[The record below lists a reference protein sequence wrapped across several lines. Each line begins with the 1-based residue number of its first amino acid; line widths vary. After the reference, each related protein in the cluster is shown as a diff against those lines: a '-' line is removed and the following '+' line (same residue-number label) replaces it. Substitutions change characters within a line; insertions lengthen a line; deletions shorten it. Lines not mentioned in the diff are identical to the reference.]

1 MEIGFAG
8 RLFDGGVLGEG
19 GSARAPISPLR
30 TAMIRDMELA
40 GLTAKTQEVYIGAV
54 CAMQTR
60 LGIRPDRATER
71 QVEGYIRWMREES
84 GMARG
89 TFQTHF
95 HGIKFLLHRSLG
107 REWGI
112 FTRKKVRLPRQ
123 HRLPVALTEE
133 EIQRLLAEIRRP
145 RYLLCAS
152 TMYALGLRI
161 SEAIALPITAIDSK
175 QMVVRVIGKRNRER
189 IVPLPEALLHRLRAW
204 WSTHRDPLWLF
215 PNESGTGPLINKSFR
230 RAFASAR
237 QRAGLAAEIKPH
249 SLRHSFAT
257 RLLEHGVD
265 VRIVQMLLGHASIRS
280 TEIYTHL
287 TTAMRHDLQQRIA
300 DLFTSAIPGGKTHG
314 R

>member
-1 MEIGFAG
+1 MKVNVLSGAC
-8 RLFDGGVLGEG
+8 DGAMGEDRP
-19 GSARAPISPLR
+19 AKTPVSPLR
-30 TAMIRDMELA
+30 AAMIRDMDLA
-40 GLTAKTQEVYIGAV
+40 GLTEKTQETYIGAV
-54 CAMQTR
+54 CAMQKR
-60 LGIRPDRATER
+60 IGIRPDRFTET
-71 QVEGYIRWMREES
+71 QVERYIYWMREES

-89 TFQTHF
+89 TFQTQF
-95 HGIKFLLHRSLG
+95 HGIKFFLHRSLG
-107 REWGI
+107 RDWGI

-123 HRLPVALTEE
+123 HRLPVVLTEE
-133 EIQRLLAEIRRP
+133 EVRRLLAGFLRP

-161 SEAIALPITAIDSK
+161 SEATALPITAIDCR

-189 IVPLPEALLHRLRAW
+189 IVPLPEDLLQRFRAW
-204 WSTHRDPLWLF
+204 WATHRNPVWLF
-215 PNESGTGPLINKSFR
+215 PKESGTGPLIIKSFR
-230 RAFASAR
+230 GAFARACE
-237 QRAGLAAEIKPH
+237 RAGLHADTKPH

-257 RLLEHGVD
+257 RLLENGVD
-265 VRIVQMLLGHASIRS
+265 IRIVQMLLGHASIRS